1 LTLKGDTIFIHA
13 VLHGH
18 RHDRRWKERL

>member
-1 LTLKGDTIFIHA
+1 LKGDTVFVHA

-18 RHDRRWKERL
+18 RHDRHWKARL